1 MTRHC
6 PSLAILALPTIL
18 SLPLLSCTTNPA
30 TGKSQFNYY
39 STSEEIQIGEQA
51 GPELTKEY
59 GGTVPDVELQAYV
72 ARVGRTLASKTE
84 GDNPNLP
91 WEFTLLNDEIVNAF
105 ALPGGKVF
113 ISRGLMEKMTN
124 EAQLAGVLGHEC
136 GHVTAQHID
145 QQMGQTLAVGIGLSV
160 LGAATSDS
168 DRGQAISAAAGLFG
182 QGYLLKYG
190 RDQESEADTLG
201 MRYMA
206 RSGYDPAGQLQV
218 MQILKAVEK
227 EAGGRGAPE
236 WLSTHPAP
244 QTRIDRIRR
253 LLSTTFA
260 DTQGKPDQYG
270 LFEDRFAQ
278 TALPR
283 LKALPPVPKSGAA
296 AGSGNANS
304 LDDTPQQPRRQR
316 RQRPA
321 GGSRGSLPAS
331 DNLIPALLGNEA
343 SHLLI
348 PSPDDIL
355 AHPESWCAHC
365 RVSPVAKH

>member
-1 MTRHC
+1 M
-6 PSLAILALPTIL
+6 LPNSRTL
-18 SLPLLSCTTNPA
+18 SFTLRLLSASLLPALVSGCTTNAA
-30 TGKSQFNYY
+30 TGRSQFNYY

-59 GGTVPDVELQAYV
+59 GGIVPDPELQAYV
-72 ARVGRTLASKTE
+72 TRVGKTLASKTE
-84 GDNPNLP
+84 SDNPNLP

-145 QQMGQTLAVGIGLSV
+145 QQMGQSLAVGIGLSV

-168 DRGQAISAAAGLFG
+168 DRGQAVGAAAALFG

-206 RSGYDPAGQLQV
+206 RAGYDPSGQLQV

-227 EAGGRGAPE
+227 ESGGRNTPE

-244 QTRIDRIRR
+244 QTRIDRIKQ
-253 LLSTTFA
+253 LLATTFA
-260 DTQGKPDQYG
+260 GTQGKPDQYG
-270 LFEDRFAQ
+270 LFEERFQQ

-283 LKALPPVPKSGAA
+283 LKALPPVPKSGASA
-296 AGSGNANS
+296 DSSNPNS
-304 LDDTPQQPRRQR
+304 LQDSKRQR

-321 GGSRGSLPAS
+321 PKPAAGGPVAMGDLPT
-331 DNLIPALLGNEA
+331 IPTPPSTLADLLE
-343 SHLLI
+343 
-348 PSPDDIL
+348 
-355 AHPESWCAHC
+355 HPEQWCAHC
-365 RVSPVAKH
+365 RAAQ